1 VHLVSKKP
9 NAKVRSGAAGVK
21 QRPLQTVGQPHMALS
36 PAELH
41 ILRAYQRVGAMALLD
56 QLTIGVGDRYRV
68 ERELGHGGMAVVF
81 LATDLK
87 HRRQVALKVL
97 KPELSVA
104 LGSER
109 FLREIEIAAALQHP
123 HILPLY
129 DSGQVVLGGAHSPLG
144 EAAGSL
150 LYYVMPYVE
159 GESLRERLRREGQ
172 LPLDAALRIAQ
183 EVGSALQYANDHGVV
198 HRDVKPENVML
209 SAGQAVVTDFG
220 IARAIQAA
228 GTESLTLSGIVVG
241 TPQYMSPEQACGGA
255 VDGRSDQYSLAC
267 TLYEM
272 LVAEP
277 PFTGPSVQ
285 AVIARHS
292 VEPVPS
298 LRVVRQTVPPEM
310 EAAIVRAMAKSPAD
324 RFPSIRQF
332 LDALAPSPVSSAT
345 TLPRAA
351 TGRPALWRRVAA
363 VLVGALLLAGAGWW
377 FLAGRSTIRGAPGAP
392 VTSIAVLPFREL
404 EASPD
409 SSYLGDGMTEGL
421 IVDLSQIGSLK
432 IISRSSGAMAQGTG
446 LPLAGRA
453 GELGVQAL
461 VEGSIGRTGDSVRIG
476 VRLVRAADST
486 PLLDRSWAGRLGE
499 LPNLQREI
507 TVAITGAIG
516 AKLGSERGRL
526 EVRRGE
532 VDQRAYDAYLRG
544 RFELE
549 RGELEQAKASFEQA
563 GRLAPQWAP
572 PLVGLANYY
581 TTLPFATDVAPAEV
595 LPRAR
600 AALAEA
606 LERDETLAE
615 AHAANAYIR
624 AYYDWDWRGAE
635 REFRRAIEL
644 RSSYA
649 DAYFSYSR
657 FLASR
662 RRLDEAIAQLGRA
675 IELDPLALSVQ
686 ANLALLHYFAGRYD
700 EAETRLRA
708 VLRRDSTDVTA
719 IWGLALV
726 AEQEG
731 RPRDA
736 IALLKPISGASNN
749 RKASLGHAYA
759 IAGRAADARKV
770 LAELQAAAAKSYV
783 PSYWFALVYAG
794 LGRRDEAL
802 RALERAYEERST
814 VLAYLLI
821 DPRLAALRQEP
832 RYVALARRLSGDD
845 PGAP

>member
-1 VHLVSKKP
+1 M
-9 NAKVRSGAAGVK
+9 
-21 QRPLQTVGQPHMALS
+21 PLL
-36 PAELH
+36 E
-41 ILRAYQRVGAMALLD
+41 
-56 QLTIGVGDRYRV
+56 QLTTAVGDRYRV

-81 LATDLK
+81 LAEDLK
-87 HRRQVALKVL
+87 HHRLVALKVL
-97 KPELSVA
+97 KPELSAA

-129 DSGQVVLGGAHSPLG
+129 DSGQASGLIW
-144 EAAGSL
+144 
-150 LYYVMPYVE
+150 YVMPYVE
-159 GESLRERLRREGQ
+159 GESLRDRLRREGQ

-183 EVGSALQYANDHGVV
+183 EVGNALQYANDHGVV
-198 HRDVKPENVML
+198 HRDVKPENIML

-228 GTESLTLSGIVVG
+228 GTESLTMSGIVVG
-241 TPQYMSPEQACGGA
+241 TPQYMSPEQASGGT

-272 LVAEP
+272 LIAEP

-298 LRVVRQTVPPEM
+298 LRVVRQTVPPEV
-310 EAAIVRAMAKSPAD
+310 EAAIVRAMAKAPAD
-324 RFPSIRQF
+324 RFSSIRQF

-345 TLPRAA
+345 TVPAAA
-351 TGRPALWRRVAA
+351 TVRPTQLRRMAA

-377 FLAGRSTIRGAPGAP
+377 FLADRGAAP
-392 VTSIAVLPFREL
+392 EASKATLVTSIAVLPFREL

-421 IVDLSQIGSLK
+421 IADLSQIGSLK
-432 IISRSSGAMAQGTG
+432 IISRSSGAMAQGAA

-461 VEGSIGRTGDSVRIG
+461 VVGSIGRTGDSVRIG
-476 VRLVRAADST
+476 VRLIRAADST
-486 PLLDRSWAGRLGE
+486 PLLDRRWAGRLGE

-644 RSSYA
+644 RPSYA

-686 ANLALLHYFAGRYD
+686 ANLALLYYFAGRYD

-731 RPRDA
+731 RPREA
-736 IALLKPISGASNN
+736 IALLQPISGASNN

-759 IAGRAADARKV
+759 VAGRAADARKV
-770 LAELQAAAAKSYV
+770 LAELQAASAKSYV
-783 PSYWFALVYAG
+783 PAYWFALVYTG

-821 DPRLAALRQEP
+821 DPRLEPLRQDA
-832 RYVALARRLSGDD
+832 RFLALARRLSGEDAAL
-845 PGAP
+845 P